1 MNIPFLSLHDV
12 TAKYKDEIHEAV
24 KRVVDSGWYLQGK
37 ENEQFEKHYAEY
49 IGTKHCIGCANGL
62 DALIWIFRAYIELGV
77 MQPGDEV
84 IVPANTYIATILA
97 ITENGL
103 IPVLVEPRQDTLQID
118 DSLIEERITERTK
131 AICIVH
137 LYGRLA
143 YTEKIGELCAKYG
156 LKLIEDNAQAHG
168 CSYRAPQSPEGEV
181 VATTMQERTGVNM
194 ADPAYYPTLKKRAA
208 EMRANPTEAENIL
221 WNALSEQKLGYKIR
235 RQHIVSQYILD
246 FAYHDCR
253 LAIEL
258 DGGYH
263 NTEDQQYD
271 DAVRTKNLE
280 ALGWHVLRFTND
292 EVYNNLDEVLAKIK
306 SAIESATAT
315 SPTDAS
321 PLGECGAGRLAKRT
335 GSLGDAAGHSFYPGK
350 NLGALGDGGAV
361 TTDDDELA
369 AAIRALANYGSQKK
383 YVFKYTGR
391 NSRLDEI
398 QAAVLDVKLRHL
410 DEDLKARQEIAD
422 YYYDH
427 IDNPLIELP
436 VRLPHENN
444 VYHLFPILVKNLP
457 HNPLEGK
464 SSCQEYL
471 GDSTCMGD
479 FLQVHTAT
487 SPSGDCGA
495 GLCGADSLR
504 DKLQKYL
511 EDNGV
516 GTVIHYP
523 IPPHL
528 QECYQ
533 NSPFRGL
540 GGLPIT
546 ELLADCELSLPISPT
561 MTMEEAA
568 EVVRLVNE
576 FKE

>member
-1 MNIPFLSLHDV
+1 MIMNIPFLSLKDV
-12 TAKYKDEIHEAV
+12 TAKYADEIHEAV
-24 KRVVDSGWYLQGK
+24 LRVVDSGWYLQGK
-37 ENEQFEKHYAEY
+37 ENEQFEQHYAEY

-77 MQPGDEV
+77 MKPGDEV

-103 IPVLVEPRQDTLQID
+103 VPVLVEPRKDTLQIN

-168 CSYRAPQSPEGEV
+168 CSALIANRQSPI
-181 VATTMQERTGVNM
+181 
-194 ADPAYYPTLKKRAA
+194 AYKK
-208 EMRANPTEAENIL
+208 
-221 WNALSEQKLGYKIR
+221 
-235 RQHIVSQYILD
+235 
-246 FAYHDCR
+246 
-253 LAIEL
+253 
-258 DGGYH
+258 
-263 NTEDQQYD
+263 
-271 DAVRTKNLE
+271 
-280 ALGWHVLRFTND
+280 
-292 EVYNNLDEVLAKIK
+292 
-306 SAIESATAT
+306 
-315 SPTDAS
+315 
-321 PLGECGAGRLAKRT
+321 T

-410 DEDLKARQEIAD
+410 DEDLKARQAIAA
-422 YYYDH
+422 YYYDN
-427 IDNPLIELP
+427 IANPLVELP
-436 VRLPHENN
+436 KRLPEAEN
-444 VYHLFPILVKNLP
+444 VYHLFPILVKGER
-457 HNPLEGK
+457 LEARG
-464 SSCQEYL
+464 ER
-471 GDSTCMGD
+471 
-479 FLQVHTAT
+479 
-487 SPSGDCGA
+487 
-495 GLCGADSLR
+495 R

-511 EDNGV
+511 EENGV

-523 IPPHL
+523 IAPHK
-528 QECYQ
+528 QECYVNEVWNTPQ
-533 NSPFRGL
+533 LS
-540 GGLPIT
+540 LPIT
-546 ELLADCELSLPISPT
+546 EQIANEELSLPMSPT
-561 MTMEEAA
+561 MKIDDAA
-568 EVVRLVNE
+568 EVVRLINE
-576 FKE
+576 WKGK